1 MSGTYSRERTSSFL
15 YKSTLRM
22 NCFRAPD
29 IAVRKASVRID
40 DDEYEQGVSIEV
52 GSELYEL
59 TAIEARDLATFLLL
73 ASTAADEDN
82 DGEGR

>member
-1 MSGTYSRERTSSFL
+1 MSSTYSRERTSSFL
-15 YKSTLRM
+15 YKSKLRM

-52 GSELYEL
+52 GNELYEL